1 MCGIAGILFK
11 QQAGPLGELLIKMLA
26 DLNRRGP
33 DSTGLAL
40 YSNLP
45 KGNLVVRIKVEEE
58 AVEETVDWKT
68 LVVETAQD
76 FGKVRESSRV
86 GQYVRLLMDY
96 DGALEEL
103 TAAIEASGHGVEVF
117 SMGQHLEIIKQ
128 MGTAGALDATHNISS
143 FRGTHGISHTRLATE
158 SRVDISHSHPFW
170 ARPFS
175 DIAVVHNGHITNY
188 HKLRRRLEMKGH
200 HFNTENDS
208 EVIAVYIA
216 DMMEQ
221 GATLQ
226 EAVKSTIT
234 VLDGTFTYLVAT
246 GDSIGFA
253 RDQFAT
259 KPLIVTETD
268 EFVALASEEAAL
280 RKAFPFELETREAG
294 AREVR
299 TWHLEQ
305 ESRVESTRSE
315 QDARRAE
322 PSVSLV

>member
-11 QQAGPLGELLIKMLA
+11 QQEGPIGELLIKMLA

-45 KGNLVVRIKVEEE
+45 EGNLVIRVKVEED
-58 AVEETVDWKT
+58 AGEETVDWKA
-68 LVVETAQD
+68 LIAKTALE
-76 FGKVRESSRV
+76 FGEVRESRRA
-86 GQYVRLLMDY
+86 GQYVRLLMNY
-96 DGALEEL
+96 DGSVEEL
-103 TAAIEASGHGVEVF
+103 TAAIEASGEDIEVF
-117 SMGQHLEIIKQ
+117 SVGRGLEIIKQ
-128 MGTAGALDATHNISS
+128 MGKARTLDATHGISS
-143 FRGTHGISHTRLATE
+143 FRGTHGISHTRMATE

-170 ARPFS
+170 ARPFP

-188 HKLRRRLEMKGH
+188 HKLRRLLEMKGH
-200 HFNTENDS
+200 HFNTGNDS

-216 DMMEQ
+216 DMMQQ
-221 GATLQ
+221 GATLE

-234 VLDGTFTYLVAT
+234 TLDGTFTYLVAT
-246 GDSIGFA
+246 ADSIGFA

-268 EFVALASEEAAL
+268 EFVALASEETAL
-280 RKAFPFELETREAG
+280 RKAFPLELETREAG

-299 TWHLEQ
+299 TWHLKS
-305 ESRVESTRSE
+305 ESDSK
-315 QDARRAE
+315 AKALE
-322 PSVSLV
+322 PTAAFR

>member
-11 QQAGPLGELLIKMLA
+11 HQEGPVGELLIKMLA

-45 KGNLVVRIKVEEE
+45 TGNLVVRVKVEED
-58 AVEETVDWKT
+58 ADEETVDWEKR
-68 LVVETAQD
+68 VVETAQE

-86 GQYVRLLMDY
+86 GQYIRLVMDY
-96 DGALEEL
+96 DGAYETLA
-103 TAAIEASGHGVEVF
+103 AAIESYGHGVEVF
-117 SMGQHLEIIKQ
+117 SIGQHLEIIKQ
-128 MGTAGALDATHNISS
+128 MGKAEALDATYNISS
-143 FRGTHGISHTRLATE
+143 FRGTHGISHTRMATE

-216 DMMEQ
+216 DMLEQ
-221 GATLQ
+221 GATLD
-226 EAVKSTIT
+226 EAVKSTVTI
-234 VLDGTFTYLVAT
+234 LDGSFTYLVAT
-246 GDSIGFA
+246 ADSIGFA

-268 EFVALASEEAAL
+268 DFVALASEETAL
-280 RKAFPFELETREAG
+280 RKAFPFELHTREAG

-299 TWHLEQ
+299 TWHLSRQ
-305 ESRVESTRSE
+305 ES
-315 QDARRAE
+315 QKALE
-322 PSVSLV
+322 PSLSAM